1 MCNKAVKK
9 CSWSLMYV
17 NDRYIRLQEIWYE
30 DYSHVETKEPWLYDE
45 LITWCN
51 GYKQHRALKK

>member
-1 MCNKAVKK
+1 
-9 CSWSLMYV
+9 MYV